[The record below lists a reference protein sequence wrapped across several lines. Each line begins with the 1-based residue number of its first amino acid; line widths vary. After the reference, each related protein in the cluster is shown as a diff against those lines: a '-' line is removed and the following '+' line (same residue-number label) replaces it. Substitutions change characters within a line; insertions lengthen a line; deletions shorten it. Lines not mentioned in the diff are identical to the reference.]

1 MKRRSTPFFLWLT
14 TLSVVAFV
22 VTLMYAA
29 LTYDQTWLY
38 IMTLSIVGMIYVA
51 VRRLI

>member
-1 MKRRSTPFFLWLT
+1 MNREVFFVWLT

-22 VTLMYAA
+22 VSLLYAA
-29 LTYDQTWLY
+29 LSYGQTWLY
-38 IMTLSIVGMIYVA
+38 IMTLSIVGLIYAA

>member
-1 MKRRSTPFFLWLT
+1 MRSTPLFLWLA
-14 TLSVVAFV
+14 TLSVVAFI
-22 VTLMYAA
+22 VTLLYAA

-38 IMTLSIVGMIYVA
+38 IMTLSIVGLIYIA

>member
-1 MKRRSTPFFLWLT
+1 MA
-14 TLSVVAFV
+14 TLSVVSFV

-29 LTYDQTWLY
+29 LTYDQPWLY
-38 IMTLSIVGMIYVA
+38 IMTLSIVGLIYVA